1 MTRHRPGA
9 FAEEVVLPANHAIAM
24 PEGMDF
30 EAAAGFRS
38 AFATA
43 YHGLVQAG
51 RLAAGETA
59 LIHGAAGGMGHAAI
73 QVAKR
78 LGATVIATAADAE
91 KRAALVGLADHVL
104 DYREDLAA
112 NVKSLTEDRGVDVV
126 FDPVGGAVLEDSMRC
141 LNWGARLVIVGFTTG
156 RPSTIKTNHL
166 LIKGASA
173 IGIRVGEFGRH
184 NPETYEENL
193 RVLLDWAE
201 RGEIKTHIS
210 HRFKLDQ
217 VAEAFAAI
225 AAREVVGKVVLTR

>member
-1 MTRHRPGA
+1 
-9 FAEEVVLPANHAIAM
+9 
-24 PEGMDF
+24 
-30 EAAAGFRS
+30 
-38 AFATA
+38 
-43 YHGLVQAG
+43 
-51 RLAAGETA
+51 
-59 LIHGAAGGMGHAAI
+59 
-73 QVAKR
+73 
-78 LGATVIATAADAE
+78 
-91 KRAALVGLADHVL
+91 
-104 DYREDLAA
+104 
-112 NVKSLTEDRGVDVV
+112 
-126 FDPVGGAVLEDSMRC
+126 MRC